1 MYASKLEIIR
11 QPILWLL
18 SGALIG
24 IGFVSYFSGGGWL
37 LLAGL
42 AIAVT
47 LFLRNRRHRQGWPA
61 VMYGAGIAT
70 AVLLLPYLLRPAPC
84 VSGNGAGCY
93 QAFTIGTFAVAV
105 ALALAGLV
113 FAVLELRGAHRP

>member
-1 MYASKLEIIR
+1 MEIIR

-18 SGALIG
+18 SGTLIG

-42 AIAVT
+42 AIAVI

-61 VMYGAGIAT
+61 LLYGAGITT
-70 AVLLLPYLLRPAPC
+70 AVLLLPYLLRPSPC
-84 VSGNGAGCY
+84 VAGNGAGCY
-93 QAFTIGTFAVAV
+93 LGFTIGTFAVAV
-105 ALALAGLV
+105 IVGLAGLA
-113 FAVLELRGAHRP
+113 FAVLELRAGRRP

>member
-18 SGALIG
+18 SGTLIG
-24 IGFVSYFSGGGWL
+24 IGFVSLFSGGVLL

-42 AIAVT
+42 AIAVI
-47 LFLRNRRHRQGWPA
+47 LFLRNRRRRLGWPA
-61 VMYGAGIAT
+61 LLYGAGITT
-70 AVLLLPYLLRPAPC
+70 AVLLFPYVLRPAPC
-84 VSGNGAGCY
+84 VAGTGSGCY

-105 ALALAGLV
+105 VVALAGLV
-113 FAVLELRGAHRP
+113 FAVLELRGGRRT